1 MKALLWITS
10 LLAIALVAG
19 QLALAGPTAPQ
30 PGPAGPGAGGP
41 VMHPWELEYGRPFVG
56 GP

>member
-1 MKALLWITS
+1 MKALLWMTS
-10 LLAIALVAG
+10 LLAIALAAG
-19 QLALAGPTAPQ
+19 QLAFAGPTGPR

>member
-1 MKALLWITS
+1 MKAILWITS
-10 LLAIALVAG
+10 VLAIAVSAG
-19 QLALAGPTAPQ
+19 QLAFAGPAAPQ
-30 PGPAGPGAGGP
+30 PGPGGPTGGGP